1 MVYKKVGGWTSGRR
15 VPRIKLRWIPPR
27 QRGCPFNVGS
37 AWYRY
42 RCKMEKAPVT
52 ISFQKCPQIQG
63 STRER
68 PGMVLC
74 KSAAGE
80 ISFEWSHY
88 EIFITN
94 SLRAAVQTVCRYVCH
109 NKTLSPFSYTWAG
122 HLAYSLANTNACERR
137 TNTTFQVG
145 EGGLKET
152 ENEVKNNFKPLWKLA
167 TPVFFFSSGETLMIK
182 EAAKSDLSFLGGVNM
197 AGYGRILWPG
207 RSYFMLTGI
216 KNVLIKCWFTRI

>member
-1 MVYKKVGGWTSGRR
+1 MVYKKVRGWTGRR
-15 VPRIKLRWIPPR
+15 VPRIKLRWLPPR
-27 QRGCPFNVGS
+27 QRECPFNVGS

-42 RCKMEKAPVT
+42 QCKMEKATVT

-63 STRER
+63 STWER
-68 PGMVLC
+68 PRVVSC
-74 KSAAGE
+74 KSAADE
-80 ISFEWSHY
+80 ISFEWLHH
-88 EIFITN
+88 EIFTAN

-137 TNTTFQVG
+137 TNTAFQVG

-167 TPVFFFSSGETLMIK
+167 TPVFFSRLEKLWWSRKPPRVIYP
-182 EAAKSDLSFLGGVNM
+182 FLGEFTWLATAV
-197 AGYGRILWPG
+197 YSDQEEVILC
-207 RSYFMLTGI
+207 SLELKMS
-216 KNVLIKCWFTRI
+216 

>member
-1 MVYKKVGGWTSGRR
+1 
-15 VPRIKLRWIPPR
+15 
-27 QRGCPFNVGS
+27 
-37 AWYRY
+37 
-42 RCKMEKAPVT
+42 
-52 ISFQKCPQIQG
+52 
-63 STRER
+63 
-68 PGMVLC
+68 MVLW
-74 KSAAGE
+74 KSAAEE

-88 EIFITN
+88 QIFTTN

-137 TNTTFQVG
+137 TNTAFQVG

-167 TPVFFFSSGETLMIK
+167 TPVFFLSSRETLMIK
-182 EAAKSDLSFLGGVNM
+182 EAAKSDLSFLGGVYM
-197 AGYGRILWPG
+197 ASYGRILWPG
-207 RSYFMLTGI
+207 RSYFMLTGS

>member
-1 MVYKKVGGWTSGRR
+1 MVYKKVRGWTSGRR

-42 RCKMEKAPVT
+42 RCKTEKAPVT
-52 ISFQKCPQIQG
+52 VSSQKCPQIQG
-63 STRER
+63 STWER

-122 HLAYSLANTNACERR
+122 HLAYSLANTNACGRR

-167 TPVFFFSSGETLMIK
+167 TPVSFFLVLRNFDDQGSRQEWLILSWGSLHGWLRPYTL
-182 EAAKSDLSFLGGVNM
+182 
-197 AGYGRILWPG
+197 
-207 RSYFMLTGI
+207 
-216 KNVLIKCWFTRI
+216 TRKKLFYAHWK

>member
-63 STRER
+63 STWER
-68 PGMVLC
+68 PRVVSC
-74 KSAAGE
+74 KSAADE
-80 ISFEWSHY
+80 ISFEWLHH
-88 EIFITN
+88 EIFTAN

-137 TNTTFQVG
+137 TNTAFQVG

-167 TPVFFFSSGETLMIK
+167 TPVFFSRLEKLWWSRKPPRVTYP
-182 EAAKSDLSFLGGVNM
+182 FLGEFTWLATAV
-197 AGYGRILWPG
+197 YSDQEEVILC
-207 RSYFMLTGI
+207 SLEVKI
-216 KNVLIKCWFTRI
+216 S

>member
-1 MVYKKVGGWTSGRR
+1 MVYKKVRGWTSGRR

-42 RCKMEKAPVT
+42 RCKTEKAPVT
-52 ISFQKCPQIQG
+52 VSSQKCPQIQG

-74 KSAAGE
+74 KSDAGE

-94 SLRAAVQTVCRYVCH
+94 SLREAVQTVCRYVCH

-152 ENEVKNNFKPLWKLA
+152 EMRSKIISSHCENWLHL
-167 TPVFFFSSGETLMIK
+167 FFFLVLRNFDDQGSRQEWFILSLHGWLRPYTL
-182 EAAKSDLSFLGGVNM
+182 
-197 AGYGRILWPG
+197 
-207 RSYFMLTGI
+207 
-216 KNVLIKCWFTRI
+216 TRKKLFYAHWK

>member
-1 MVYKKVGGWTSGRR
+1 MVYKKVRGWTSGRR

-42 RCKMEKAPVT
+42 RCKTEKAPVT
-52 ISFQKCPQIQG
+52 VSSQKCPQIQG

-74 KSAAGE
+74 KSDAGE

-137 TNTTFQVG
+137 TNTAFQVG

-152 ENEVKNNFKPLWKLA
+152 ENEVKNNFEPLWKLA
-167 TPVFFFSSGETLMIK
+167 TPVSFFLVLRNFDDQGSRQEWFILSWGSLHGCLRPYTL
-182 EAAKSDLSFLGGVNM
+182 
-197 AGYGRILWPG
+197 
-207 RSYFMLTGI
+207 
-216 KNVLIKCWFTRI
+216 TRKTLFYAHWK

>member
-1 MVYKKVGGWTSGRR
+1 MVYKKVRSWTSGRR
-15 VPRIKLRWIPPR
+15 VPRIKLRWLPPGR
-27 QRGCPFNVGS
+27 RECPFNVGS

-42 RCKMEKAPVT
+42 QCKMEKATVT

-63 STRER
+63 STWER
-68 PGMVLC
+68 PRVVSC
-74 KSAAGE
+74 KSAADE
-80 ISFEWSHY
+80 ISFEWLHH
-88 EIFITN
+88 EIFTAN

-152 ENEVKNNFKPLWKLA
+152 ENEVKNNFEPLWKLA
-167 TPVFFFSSGETLMIK
+167 SPVFFSLVLRNFDDQGSRQEWLILSGGSLHGWLRPYTL
-182 EAAKSDLSFLGGVNM
+182 
-197 AGYGRILWPG
+197 
-207 RSYFMLTGI
+207 
-216 KNVLIKCWFTRI
+216 TRKKLFYAHWK

>member
-1 MVYKKVGGWTSGRR
+1 MVYKKVRGWTGRR
-15 VPRIKLRWIPPR
+15 VPRIKLRWLPPR
-27 QRGCPFNVGS
+27 QRECPFNVGS

-42 RCKMEKAPVT
+42 QCKMEKATVT

-63 STRER
+63 SIWER
-68 PGMVLC
+68 PKVVSC
-74 KSAAGE
+74 KGAADE
-80 ISFEWSHY
+80 ISFECSHQ
-88 EIFITN
+88 EIFTTN

-122 HLAYSLANTNACERR
+122 HLAYSLANTNACETR

-167 TPVFFFSSGETLMIK
+167 TPVSFFLVLRNFDDQGSRQEWFIRSWGSLHGWLRPYTL
-182 EAAKSDLSFLGGVNM
+182 
-197 AGYGRILWPG
+197 
-207 RSYFMLTGI
+207 
-216 KNVLIKCWFTRI
+216 TRKKLFYAHWK

>member
-1 MVYKKVGGWTSGRR
+1 
-15 VPRIKLRWIPPR
+15 
-27 QRGCPFNVGS
+27 
-37 AWYRY
+37 
-42 RCKMEKAPVT
+42 MEKAPVT
-52 ISFQKCPQIQG
+52 VSSQKCPQIQG

-94 SLRAAVQTVCRYVCH
+94 SLLAAVQTVCRYVCH
-109 NKTLSPFSYTWAG
+109 NKPLSPFSYTWAG

-152 ENEVKNNFKPLWKLA
+152 ENEVKNNFEPLWKLA
-167 TPVFFFSSGETLMIK
+167 SPVFFLWSWETLMIK
-182 EAAKSDLSFLGGVNM
+182 EAAKSDLSFLGGVYM

-216 KNVLIKCWFTRI
+216 KNVLIKWLIYKNIITFSKNQLQRSSLMIVNKNKL

>member
-63 STRER
+63 STWER
-68 PGMVLC
+68 PRVVSC
-74 KSAAGE
+74 KSAADE
-80 ISFEWSHY
+80 ISFEWLHH
-88 EIFITN
+88 EIFTAN

-109 NKTLSPFSYTWAG
+109 NKTLSPFSYTWVG

-167 TPVFFFSSGETLMIK
+167 TSVFFSRLEKLWWSRKPPRVTYP
-182 EAAKSDLSFLGGVNM
+182 FLGEFTWLATAV
-197 AGYGRILWPG
+197 YSDQEEVILC
-207 RSYFMLTGI
+207 SLEVKI
-216 KNVLIKCWFTRI
+216 S

>member
-1 MVYKKVGGWTSGRR
+1 MVYKKVRGWTSARR

-37 AWYRY
+37 AWYRD

-52 ISFQKCPQIQG
+52 VSSQKCPQIQG

-94 SLRAAVQTVCRYVCH
+94 SLLAAVQTVCRYVCH

-167 TPVFFFSSGETLMIK
+167 TPVSFFLVLRNFDDQGSRQEWFILSWGSLHGWLRPYTL
-182 EAAKSDLSFLGGVNM
+182 
-197 AGYGRILWPG
+197 
-207 RSYFMLTGI
+207 
-216 KNVLIKCWFTRI
+216 TRKKLFYAHWK